1 MRKIIHFFALLSV
14 AITLIF
20 VCSNSAEAQESPVD
34 IKTNE
39 KTVSLNIKENGDYY
53 KVYKNDQ
60 LLYEGSSNEFKDE
73 LTEDIQKYKIGVF
86 KEDKLKNILRVN
98 VANPNPQQEQTQTT
112 KSSLKST
119 KSLEA
124 ATMEQKVNSSVVESI
139 TNDKS
144 VTLSWGELPD
154 KDGIYEVYKNNEK
167 IGETKSLTF
176 TDNEVKP
183 GEEYTYTIKVQTD
196 LPQIDQQRIQ
206 KKLNDNNIKLNT
218 EEQNEVFSI
227 NGSSSTIVKI
237 PNNTETE
244 LNKNEELI
252 NTEDQTGKYST
263 KGIPKDNAYSFV
275 YRTFIPYVSV
285 KDPHPLGEGYLKGDN
300 RSFAT
305 LSNKYRTESDMNVQ
319 FANPTSITHYKH
331 IGMSHRCK
339 DSACKKIIESKRA
352 SSSGLTHSVYKKSTS
367 ALSWIVDHQ
376 IAFPFGVSYPEI
388 DYSYNAQLT
397 KYKLKINGN
406 HDGAP
411 NHEFYLISP
420 SGTRFI
426 HSHSVK
432 SKADFWKLLDRGL
445 LNPWSL
451 TM

>member
-244 LNKNEELI
+244 LNKSEELI

-285 KDPHPLGEGYLKGDN
+285 KDPHPLGEGYL
-300 RSFAT
+300 R
-305 LSNKYRTESDMNVQ
+305 R
-319 FANPTSITHYKH
+319 
-331 IGMSHRCK
+331 
-339 DSACKKIIESKRA
+339 
-352 SSSGLTHSVYKKSTS
+352 
-367 ALSWIVDHQ
+367 
-376 IAFPFGVSYPEI
+376 
-388 DYSYNAQLT
+388 
-397 KYKLKINGN
+397 
-406 HDGAP
+406 
-411 NHEFYLISP
+411 
-420 SGTRFI
+420 
-426 HSHSVK
+426 
-432 SKADFWKLLDRGL
+432 
-445 LNPWSL
+445 
-451 TM
+451 